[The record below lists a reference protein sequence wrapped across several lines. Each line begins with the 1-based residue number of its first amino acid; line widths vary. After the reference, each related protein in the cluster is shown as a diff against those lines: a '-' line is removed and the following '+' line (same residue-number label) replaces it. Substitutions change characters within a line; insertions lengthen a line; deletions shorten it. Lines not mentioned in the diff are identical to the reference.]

1 VIAAACAFV
10 TAVSAVAA
18 RASRLGPPPR
28 PRLELGHVPLR
39 EAVAHEASLLAEN
52 RAVEWHLDVGV
63 TADRALIELLLA
75 PDRAGAP
82 HALAPRMGVGEI
94 VWDCRY
100 RGAGMEDFRPDSP
113 CLNRNGDL
121 PRHVDAT
128 IARRNHLHIGMSE
141 AGAAK
146 RTSFWTAAAA
156 G

>member
-1 VIAAACAFV
+1 V
-10 TAVSAVAA
+10 
-18 RASRLGPPPR
+18 RLRHRRQRRLRPRVPPR
-28 PRLELGHVPLR
+28 PGRHARGSSWATYRCEKPR
-39 EAVAHEASLLAEN
+39 PHEASLHAEN

-82 HALAPRMGVGEI
+82 HALAPHMGVEEI
-94 VWDCRY
+94 VWDCSY
-100 RGAGMEDFRPDSP
+100 WGAGMEDFRPYSP

-121 PRHVDAT
+121 RRHVDPT
-128 IARRNHLHIGMSE
+128 IAHRNYLHIGMSE

-146 RTSFWTAAAA
+146 RTSFWTATAA